1 MEINNLKDKLIVI
14 DNFVVNMQSV
24 SYFQHGIHA
33 ETFVPFVKFKMLC
46 GDNINFDFKNV
57 MEYNE
62 SMSKLIEDFE
72 EIGLERVEKNTKKP
86 TKNSKNVLKID

>member
-14 DNFVVNMQSV
+14 DNFVINMQSV

-33 ETFVPFVKFKMLC
+33 ETFVPFVKFKMIC

-62 SMSKLIEDFE
+62 TMSKIIEGFE
-72 EIGLERVEKNTKKP
+72 HIGVEKTEKNTKKSI
-86 TKNSKNVLKID
+86 KSNKNVLKIV